1 MAGFFQIKD
10 AFLQQVIAEIE
21 ANMAD
26 EHFGVSDLADKV
38 GMSRSNLLRK
48 VQKLTG
54 HSVSVL
60 IRQVRL
66 HHARELLQQG
76 SLNVSEVSYKV
87 GFNSTSYFIKCFR
100 EHYGYP
106 PGEES
111 ERHRME
117 HAGADM
123 DNQPEEAP
131 LQPVADTTR
140 RKQRWLWP
148 ALAVLLLAIAAVYIL
163 LPQKATVPK
172 PFEKSIAVLP
182 FKNDSN
188 DSSNVYFVNGLM
200 EAVLN
205 NLQKIE
211 NLRVVS
217 RTSVEQYR
225 HQSKSIAQIAE
236 ELNVSYFVEGSGQK
250 VGDQVILTIQLI
262 EANSDSHLWSERY
275 SRQTL
280 DIFALQAEVA
290 QDIANE
296 IEVIITPA
304 EQRRIEKI
312 PTKSLTAYD
321 YYLKGLELTRVESL
335 EALEEA
341 IVYFQKAMAED
352 PDFAIPYVSA
362 AICYYYLDS
371 FSAEKKHSDQLK
383 NLADQAIA
391 LDPEL
396 PDAYLAKGFYYLQ
409 QKEYDLAEDYM
420 EKVLLYNP
428 NSATAYIYLAQ
439 IYDLYKPDTQKYLTF
454 ALKGIQLDHSG
465 VDSTTTSYSYMQL
478 ANALV
483 QNGFVTEAEQYIK
496 RSIGFDGDNLFSE
509 YIYAYILMAKDM
521 NVERTKQML
530 LKTLARDTTR
540 LDVVQEV
547 AKMYYGTEDYPTA
560 MAYYDKFTKARDMLS
575 FDIFTSEDLK
585 IGFVLRQMGREEEAV
600 KYLQNFKAYAE
611 ADETIYHDL
620 SLAAYYA
627 AQGDL
632 DKGMEHLK
640 AFSTQSNYK
649 YWYVLVLE
657 DDPIMNRLAQHPDYQ
672 LTVDIITQKFWKEH
686 EQLRARLEEE
696 GLIQVGEPIRR
707 F

>member
-1 MAGFFQIKD
+1 MADFFQIKD
-10 AFLQQVIAEIE
+10 VFLQQVIAEIE
-21 ANMAD
+21 ANMPD
-26 EHFGVSDLADKV
+26 EQFGVSDLADKV

-54 HSVSVL
+54 LSVSVL

-76 SLNVSEVSYKV
+76 TLNVSEVSYKV

-111 ERHRME
+111 ERSLTAQAE
-117 HAGADM
+117 ADEGSK
-123 DNQPEEAP
+123 PEESP
-131 LQPVADTTR
+131 LQPATGSAR

-148 ALAVLLLAIAAVYIL
+148 VLAVLLLAVAVVYIM
-163 LPQKATVPK
+163 LPKETPVPK

-182 FKNDSN
+182 FKNDSS

-217 RTSVEQYR
+217 RTSVERYR
-225 HQSKSIAQIAE
+225 HQPKSIAEIAE

-250 VGDQVILTIQLI
+250 VGDQVILTIQLV
-262 EANSDSHLWSERY
+262 EAPSDRHLWSERY

-312 PTKSLTAYD
+312 PTNSLTAYD
-321 YYLKGLELTRVESL
+321 YYLKGMEFTRVGDLESL
-335 EALEEA
+335 EEA
-341 IVYFQKAMAED
+341 VEYFQKAMKED
-352 PDFAIPYVSA
+352 PEYAVPYVSA
-362 AICYYYLDS
+362 AICYYYLDTY
-371 FSAEKKHSDQLK
+371 SADKKYGDDIK

-409 QKEYDLAEDYM
+409 QKEYGLAEDYLQ
-420 EKVLLYNP
+420 KVLVYNP
-428 NSATAYIYLAQ
+428 NYASAYIYLAQ
-439 IYDLYKPDTQKYLTF
+439 IYDLYKPDTQKYLTY
-454 ALKGIQLDHSG
+454 ALKGIQLDYSS
-465 VDSTTTSYSYMQL
+465 VDSATTSLSYMQL

-496 RSIGFDGDNLFSE
+496 RSINFDGDNLFSE

-521 NVERTKQML
+521 DVERTKQML
-530 LKTLARDTTR
+530 LQTLARDTTR

-547 AKMYYGTEDYPTA
+547 AKMYYGTEDYPRA
-560 MAYYDKFTKARDMLS
+560 MLYYDKFTKARDMLS

-585 IGFVLRQMGREEEAV
+585 IGFVLRQMGREAEAAT
-600 KYLQNFKAYAE
+600 YLENFKAYAE

-649 YWYVLVLE
+649 YWYVLVLQ